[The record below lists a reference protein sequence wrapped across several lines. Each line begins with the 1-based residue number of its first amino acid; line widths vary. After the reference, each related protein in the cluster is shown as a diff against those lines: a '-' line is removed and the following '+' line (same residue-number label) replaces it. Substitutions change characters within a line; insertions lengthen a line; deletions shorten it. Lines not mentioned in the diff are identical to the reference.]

1 MTIKYIKL
9 AIVFQLFFWLLVGS
23 VLLSGCAGRIIDA
36 EYAGKYEGSSGN
48 FTYTEKYVIKTATKV
63 KYYIDIKPGVKMW
76 IEKRDTGV
84 AVYHT
89 LQPGNYFILEVRK
102 R

>member
-1 MTIKYIKL
+1 
-9 AIVFQLFFWLLVGS
+9 
-23 VLLSGCAGRIIDA
+23 
-36 EYAGKYEGSSGN
+36 
-48 FTYTEKYVIKTATKV
+48 
-63 KYYIDIKPGVKMW
+63 MW

-102 R
+102 RWNQRARNQKTTSQ